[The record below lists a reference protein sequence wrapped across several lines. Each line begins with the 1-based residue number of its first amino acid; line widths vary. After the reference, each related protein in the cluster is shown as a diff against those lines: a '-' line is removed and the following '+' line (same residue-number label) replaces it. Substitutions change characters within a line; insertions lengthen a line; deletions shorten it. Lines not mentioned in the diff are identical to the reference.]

1 MFDGENED
9 RQMLWLI
16 GAGLALVAAVTVTI
30 VGLWPSGEDTSSTAA
45 VPAYPESAGPV
56 PGPSQPSPTAP
67 TIPTSA
73 PVDDEE
79 PATGSRRSSASG
91 EPELTDKAPPRD
103 PPSGALPESG
113 KPASAGDRTGIIA
126 DGDNCLDLLT
136 DVYFLGN
143 ALTVRECDG
152 TASQRWTVHE
162 DGRLEVL
169 GVCARA
175 ESGGLVRLRA
185 CAGDGALT
193 WKSGSVGS
201 VVNVDDGTCLTR
213 GADESITVA
222 TCGRAGQDWT
232 LPS

>member
-1 MFDGENED
+1 MAAEQQTECPGHRTDQRGVLHPAPAVED
-9 RQMLWLI
+9 
-16 GAGLALVAAVTVTI
+16 
-30 VGLWPSGEDTSSTAA
+30 
-45 VPAYPESAGPV
+45 
-56 PGPSQPSPTAP
+56 
-67 TIPTSA
+67 
-73 PVDDEE
+73 
-79 PATGSRRSSASG
+79 
-91 EPELTDKAPPRD
+91 
-103 PPSGALPESG
+103 
-113 KPASAGDRTGIIA
+113 
-126 DGDNCLDLLT
+126 
-136 DVYFLGN
+136 FLGN